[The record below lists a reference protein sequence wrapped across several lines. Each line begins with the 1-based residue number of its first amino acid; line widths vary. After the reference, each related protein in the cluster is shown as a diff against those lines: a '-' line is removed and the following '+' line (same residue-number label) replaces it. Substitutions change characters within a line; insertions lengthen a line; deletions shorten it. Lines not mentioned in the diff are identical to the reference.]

1 MNTVEGTNNHQESRA
16 VLALSLTFVRPLPC
30 NHWAAEYF
38 RMAADCDH
46 PEAKKGM
53 FFSTTDVLS

>member
-46 PEAKKGM
+46 PEAKKEI
-53 FFSTTDVLS
+53 